1 MAKKAVSKETRPV
14 SGVRVLIRQLTAL
27 DKQFRKFD
35 ALLTAELRRNP
46 GLAAT
51 LSEELDKTRE
61 AVRIPAYGRFLP
73 SHARK
78 ARKQSAMSSG

>member
-1 MAKKAVSKETRPV
+1 MAKKAVSKDTRPV

-35 ALLTAELRRNP
+35 ALLTAELRKNP

-51 LSEELDKTRE
+51 LSEELDRTRE

-73 SHARK
+73 ARK

>member
-1 MAKKAVSKETRPV
+1 MAKETRPV
-14 SGVRVLIRQLTAL
+14 SGIRVLIRQLTAL

-61 AVRIPAYGRFLP
+61 AVRIPAYGRGLP
-73 SHARK
+73 RK
-78 ARKQSAMSSG
+78 ARKHPAMSSE